1 MDPVDAFLRENEDKE
16 LLRFTTAGSVD
27 DGKSTLIGRLL
38 HDSKCIYEDQ
48 LSAIKKATVQN
59 NMAIDFALLTDGLKA
74 EREQGIT
81 IDVAYRYFSTSRR
94 KFIIADSPGHEQY
107 TRNMA
112 TGASTAD
119 LAIILVDAVHG
130 LLPQS
135 RRHAF
140 ISSLLQIP
148 HIVIAVNK
156 MDLVGWDE
164 QVYRRIVEDFSLFAE
179 KLEISDLRF
188 IPISAL
194 LGDHVVYPSSSN
206 MPWYHGP
213 SLLELLETIHI
224 RSDQNLIDL
233 RFPVQWVS
241 RPDRNFRGYCGQV
254 SSGTLRKGSD
264 LLVLPSLKS
273 TRVKSILTHDGELDL
288 ARPGQAIT
296 LCLEDELDISRGDML
311 VHPGN
316 RPMMLS
322 RFEAMLVWM
331 DEEPLLPGESLRFL
345 LKTQCRTV
353 RATIDTIKYRINV
366 NGLNREEVSGLEL
379 NEIGRVV
386 LTSNQTLFLDE
397 YRKNRANGH
406 FILISE
412 KTHRTVAAGMVIQ
425 REEPGHLSMG
435 RGLSSEEILSRREI
449 HTRVLERDRIKR
461 NGHRALTLW
470 FTGLLSSGKV
480 EAAILLE
487 KELFDRGVQVKVLWG
502 RQVRRGLSQDLG
514 FSSEDTL
521 EHLRRVAE
529 LAKTLNDSGILVI
542 AAFISADRGSRDR
555 AAKILGAE
563 RFREVYFKASVEW
576 CAAHDQTG
584 LYRSA
589 LEKNGISLPG
599 VTFPYEESESPDF
612 QIDVER
618 CQVNEMVLNL
628 NEWLQPQL

>member
-1 MDPVDAFLRENEDKE
+1 
-16 LLRFTTAGSVD
+16 
-27 DGKSTLIGRLL
+27 
-38 HDSKCIYEDQ
+38 
-48 LSAIKKATVQN
+48 
-59 NMAIDFALLTDGLKA
+59 
-74 EREQGIT
+74 
-81 IDVAYRYFSTSRR
+81 
-94 KFIIADSPGHEQY
+94 
-107 TRNMA
+107 MA

-119 LAIILVDAVHG
+119 LAIILVDAVNG

-156 MDLVGWDE
+156 MDLVNWDE
-164 QVYRRIVEDFSLFAE
+164 QVYRRIVEEFSRFAE

-194 LGDHVVYPSSSN
+194 LGDHVVHASSSN
-206 MPWYHGP
+206 MPWYRGP

-241 RPDRNFRGYCGQV
+241 RPDRTFRGYCGQV
-254 SSGTLRKGSD
+254 SSGILRKGSD
-264 LLVLPSLKS
+264 LLVLPSMKT
-273 TRVKSILTHDGELDL
+273 TRVKSILTHDGELDS

-296 LCLEDELDISRGDML
+296 LCLENELDISRGDML

-316 RPMMLS
+316 RPMMLA

-331 DEEPLLPGESLRFL
+331 DEKPLLPGETVSFL

-353 RATIDTIKYRINV
+353 RATVDTVQYRVNV
-366 NGLNREEVSGLEL
+366 NALSREDVNGLEL
-379 NEIGRVV
+379 NEIGRVA
-386 LTSNQTLFLDE
+386 LTSNRILFLDE

-412 KTHRTVAAGMVIQ
+412 ETHRTVAAGMVIQ
-425 REEPGHLSMG
+425 RDEPGRFSMEMA
-435 RGLSSEEILSRREI
+435 LSSEEILSRRKI
-449 HTRVLERDRIKR
+449 HTRVSEHDRIKR

-487 KELFDRGVQVKVLWG
+487 KELFDRGIQVKVLWG
-502 RQVRRGLSQDLG
+502 RQVRRGLSRDLG
-514 FSSEDTL
+514 FSSEDTF

-529 LAKTLNDSGILVI
+529 LAKTLNDAGILVI
-542 AAFISADRGSRDR
+542 AAFISADRRSRDR
-555 AAKILGAE
+555 AAKILGTE

-576 CAAHDQTG
+576 CSERDQTG
-584 LYRSA
+584 LYQSA
-589 LEKNGISLPG
+589 FEKNGISLPG
-599 VTFPYEESESPDF
+599 VTFPYEEPENPDF

-618 CQVNEMVLNL
+618 CDVNEMILNL
-628 NEWLQPQL
+628 NEWLQQQL